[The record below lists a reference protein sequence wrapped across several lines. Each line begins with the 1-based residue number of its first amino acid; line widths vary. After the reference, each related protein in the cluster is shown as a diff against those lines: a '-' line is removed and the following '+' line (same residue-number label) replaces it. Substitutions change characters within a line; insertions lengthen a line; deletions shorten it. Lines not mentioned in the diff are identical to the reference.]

1 MLIPL
6 LMNLGMLGD
15 ADDAADDLW
24 FVDARQAIS
33 RSPTAAQARTNSA
46 QAQEARPE

>member
-15 ADDAADDLW
+15 ADDVANALW
-24 FVDARQAIS
+24 YVDARQAVC
-33 RSPTAAQARTNSA
+33 RTPDAAQARSNSP